1 MAASRC
7 RAVYGRT
14 VERLSSRG
22 ELRQTSG
29 SSNIKARG
37 SSSAAA
43 IMDKSPSST
52 SSMTDA
58 GDYVDN
64 PVYHSAA
71 PFIPEDS
78 ANHPSQS
85 QQHHRLPSIP
95 WNTTAAPYSR
105 LQEDVSRRLPP
116 PLPPPTPSYMARQLQ
131 GHDRVAL
138 PEPNSEDPAPWQ
150 HQHLTLRKLVQR
162 RTVADNIALV
172 DACLAAQ
179 AYDRAHHIVKDI
191 MGVVNATTA
200 VAIYNNYLLGLVSS
214 LKQGISWEE
223 LVERF
228 RAMQDVFGLVPD
240 ATTYAVMCKGVLVA
254 IEDASWR
261 TTLIQQ
267 YAREYRGHG
276 RQHLRPLHDLLL
288 PKTVFQDQQITELM
302 AALGLTLATIPV
314 EKRTL
319 LEDIVMDDHLK
330 PKSKLA
336 EFPELVSV
344 DTRNL
349 GHLKKSLETLTDIES
364 GGSVAYD
371 PTIYLSREMQRQA
384 KLERDTMQSAVDK
397 WKEARQDEHERGEPN
412 VSGLRKI
419 IWHWH
424 EQLVESLKEELKI
437 VTDPKRDVNLSYVQ
451 MIMRLLPVERLSSV
465 TILEVMRLNSS
476 GGIAMGMKIA
486 RAVTMV
492 GQAIEQEYIAQKL
505 ASRDSMA
512 LFGKYQRMQ
521 DVFSNG
527 RKFTLA
533 KRRLEAAEIARA
545 EADTA
550 PILATGW
557 TQQCHI
563 QVGSRL
569 IMHLIKTAK
578 IESKA
583 IDPETGKEVSQIAPA
598 FYQSFQFLKGKKFG
612 VIRFNSS
619 LVQKLL
625 KEPMDGALP
634 TKASPMLVP
643 PKPWVHPES
652 GGYFFT
658 SEDFMRTNHS
668 QEQLAHLLEAHRKK
682 SLELVYRGLD
692 ALGLTCWRINER
704 MYRIM
709 AEIWNNGVGIGKLPG
724 AIMNEDPPSKP
735 TDLNDIDALSQWRK
749 QMKWFAQNYQSLFS
763 MRCTANYKLEIARSV
778 CLKVGC

>member
-1 MAASRC
+1 M
-7 RAVYGRT
+7 YGRT
-14 VERLSSRG
+14 IERLSWRG
-22 ELRQTSG
+22 ELKQTSG
-29 SSNIKARG
+29 GSSINARG

-43 IMDKSPSST
+43 TMDKSPTST

-71 PFIPEDS
+71 PFTPDNS
-78 ANHPSQS
+78 ANHPSQP
-85 QQHHRLPSIP
+85 QQHHKLPTIP
-95 WNTTAAPYSR
+95 WNTAAAPYSR
-105 LQEDVSRRLPP
+105 LQEEVSSRPP
-116 PLPPPTPSYMARQLQ
+116 PPPPPPPPVYPTWLLQ
-131 GHDRVAL
+131 HPDRVAL

-150 HQHLTLRKLVQR
+150 HQHLTLRKMVQR

-172 DACLAAQ
+172 DACLAAK
-179 AYDRAHHIVKDI
+179 AFGRAHHIIKDV
-191 MGVVNATTA
+191 MGAVNSTTG
-200 VAIYNNYLLGLVSS
+200 VPIYNNYLLGLVSA

-228 RAMQDVFGLVPD
+228 RIMQDEFGLVPD
-240 ATTYAVMCKGVLVA
+240 ATTYAVMCKGVLVGV
-254 IEDASWR
+254 EDAGRR
-261 TTLIQQ
+261 TVLIQQ

-276 RQHLRPLHDLLL
+276 RKHVRPLHDLLL
-288 PKTVFQDQQITELM
+288 PKTVFQDQQISELM

-336 EFPELVSV
+336 EFPELMSV

-349 GHLKKSLETLTDIES
+349 GHLKKSLQTLTGIES
-364 GGSVAYD
+364 GGSAAYD
-371 PTIYLSREMQRQA
+371 PTLYLSREMQRQA

-397 WKEARQDEHERGEPN
+397 WKEARHDEHKRGEPN
-412 VSGLRKI
+412 ISGLRKV

-424 EQLVESLKEELKI
+424 EQLVESIKEDLKI
-437 VTDPKRDVNLSYVQ
+437 IKDPKRDVNLSYVQ
-451 MIMRLLPVERLSSV
+451 MILRLVPVERLSSV
-465 TILEVMRLNSS
+465 TILEIMRLNSS

-492 GQAIEQEYIAQKL
+492 GQAVEQEYIAQKL

-527 RKFTLA
+527 RTFTLA
-533 KRRLEAAEIARA
+533 KRRLEAAELAQA

-569 IMHLIKTAK
+569 IMHLLKTAK
-578 IESKA
+578 IDSTA
-583 IDPETGKEVSQIAPA
+583 IDPETGEEVSQTAPA

-658 SEDFMRTNHS
+658 SEDFMRMNHS

-704 MYRIM
+704 MYTIM
-709 AEIWNNGVGIGKLPG
+709 AEVWNNGVGIGKLPG
-724 AIMNEDPPSKP
+724 AIMADEPPPKP

-749 QMKWFAQNYQSLFS
+749 QMKSFAQNYQSLFS

-778 CLKVGC
+778 C